1 MIALMISWFLA
12 AAPAVVRADSLKFPL
27 GLATGPDRA
36 LYVSEREGHRVVRI
50 DPTSGGMRVVAGTGI
65 PGFSGDG
72 GPATSAQLRCP
83 DSIDFDDAG
92 NLYIADRC
100 NERLRVVEAGT
111 GIIRTIAGNGARG
124 QSPDGPALSLSLM
137 GPFFLESASRDTLLF
152 TDTDANL
159 VRQVDLR
166 SGRVSTLAGTGE
178 RGFSGDGGPAYSARL
193 TRPHIAF
200 RARNGD
206 LIIGD
211 SFNQRIRRVDH
222 TTGVI
227 RTIAGNGTEGFVA
240 DGTPAPE
247 APFKY
252 FGAMIELENG
262 DLVFDEWAGHMLLR
276 LDQREQRIRVLAGTQ
291 DSTATDAE
299 GSDPVKTRF
308 GLLGGMVRDSQG
320 RYYVVEPEPGRVT
333 RIDLEKRRVETV
345 VGPKRGS

>member
-1 MIALMISWFLA
+1 
-12 AAPAVVRADSLKFPL
+12 
-27 GLATGPDRA
+27 
-36 LYVSEREGHRVVRI
+36 
-50 DPTSGGMRVVAGTGI
+50 
-65 PGFSGDG
+65 
-72 GPATSAQLRCP
+72 
-83 DSIDFDDAG
+83 
-92 NLYIADRC
+92 
-100 NERLRVVEAGT
+100 
-111 GIIRTIAGNGARG
+111 
-124 QSPDGPALSLSLM
+124 M

-227 RTIAGNGTEGFVA
+227 RTIAGNGTEDFVA
-240 DGTPAPE
+240 DGTPALQ

-299 GSDPVKTRF
+299 GSDP
-308 GLLGGMVRDSQG
+308 
-320 RYYVVEPEPGRVT
+320 
-333 RIDLEKRRVETV
+333 
-345 VGPKRGS
+345 

>member
-1 MIALMISWFLA
+1 MILLLSSW
-12 AAPAVVRADSLKFPL
+12 VVATVLVVPPPDSLKFPL
-27 GLATGPDRA
+27 GLAIGPDQA

-50 DPTSGGMRVVAGTGI
+50 DPTNGDTRIVAGTGV

-83 DSIDFDDAG
+83 DSIDFDAAG

-100 NERLRVVEAGT
+100 NERLRVVEAST
-111 GIIRTIAGNGARG
+111 GIIRTVAGNGARG

-178 RGFSGDGGPAYSARL
+178 RGFSGDGGAALSARL

-211 SFNQRIRRVDH
+211 SFNQRIRRVDRATVIIH
-222 TTGVI
+222 TTAV
-227 RTIAGNGTEGFVA
+227 
-240 DGTPAPE
+240 
-247 APFKY
+247 
-252 FGAMIELENG
+252 
-262 DLVFDEWAGHMLLR
+262 
-276 LDQREQRIRVLAGTQ
+276 
-291 DSTATDAE
+291 TATEAY
-299 GSDPVKTRF
+299 GT
-308 GLLGGMVRDSQG
+308 
-320 RYYVVEPEPGRVT
+320 
-333 RIDLEKRRVETV
+333 
-345 VGPKRGS
+345 